1 MIHLSISM
9 DIDNSNGT
17 NDSGGNTNG
26 KNTYMIIITRRTSEC
41 ATCLTRRVAR
51 WNQTSH
57 ATRMNAVTHAAMH
70 CCSTKGGAKTQFTQG
85 IPILRIADIL
95 RKICDVLRR
104 ILRMH
109 SLSHAHCLSRTD
121 KYTHIARR
129 THTQTHT
136 QTHTHACMDEARHT
150 RNATRMNVCVCVCVC
165 VCV

>member
-51 WNQTSH
+51 WNQASH

-85 IPILRIADIL
+85 IPILRLAVILRKICDVLRKTCDVL

-104 ILRMH
+104 ISEEYYTCTL
-109 SLSHAHCLSRTD
+109 SL
-121 KYTHIARR
+121 
-129 THTQTHT
+129 THTVSLAQTSTHT
-136 QTHTHACMDEARHT
+136 
-150 RNATRMNVCVCVCVC
+150 
-165 VCV
+165 